1 MSPRIETI
9 SEVTLYPDKA
19 GWGRLLE
26 GLLGLA
32 KHHKGGASEN
42 PRNPKN
48 RLRHRIGGNPGCRV
62 RAGVEG
68 SEGTRKRR
76 SFSLSLLGGN
86 VGGLV
91 FLCFFLLPITF

>member
-32 KHHKGGASEN
+32 KHHKGGASEESEESEEPSKTQDRRE
-42 PRNPKN
+42 PR
-48 RLRHRIGGNPGCRV
+48 LQ
-62 RAGVEG
+62 
-68 SEGTRKRR
+68 S
-76 SFSLSLLGGN
+76 
-86 VGGLV
+86 
-91 FLCFFLLPITF
+91 